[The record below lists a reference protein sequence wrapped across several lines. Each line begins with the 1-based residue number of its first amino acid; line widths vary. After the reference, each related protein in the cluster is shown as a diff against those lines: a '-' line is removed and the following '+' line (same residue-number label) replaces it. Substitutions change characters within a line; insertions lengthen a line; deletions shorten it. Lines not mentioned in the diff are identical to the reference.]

1 MICVFTVTVID
12 CNAHAVC
19 RTQAYRAGC
28 TLVKKV
34 AYEAN
39 LTVAFLLI
47 YRYVAYTATFLDAYT
62 ATFTEP
68 PRATVRE
75 AFLATFL

>member
-1 MICVFTVTVID
+1 
-12 CNAHAVC
+12 
-19 RTQAYRAGC
+19 
-28 TLVKKV
+28 V

-47 YRYVAYTATFLDAYT
+47 YRNVAYKATYFDAYT
-62 ATFTEP
+62 GTFAEA

-75 AFLATFL
+75 ASVATFL